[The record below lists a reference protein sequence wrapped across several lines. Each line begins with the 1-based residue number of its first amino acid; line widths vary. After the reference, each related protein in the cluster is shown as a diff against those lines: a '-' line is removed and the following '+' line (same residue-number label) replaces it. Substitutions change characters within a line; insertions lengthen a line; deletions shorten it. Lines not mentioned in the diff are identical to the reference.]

1 MIELQ
6 QTGIR
11 GCANAKSSDNLK
23 EVLSAVVFVLCVVV
37 VLLDLLLI
45 CSLYSLQ
52 TQRERERVWGRGG
65 LASSVNLISSCA
77 LISHTP
83 QNSDNSHASTRLC
96 ITDLTYHCQQCFF

>member
-23 EVLSAVVFVLCVVV
+23 GSPFCCCFCPLCCCCVIRLAANLFS
-37 VLLDLLLI
+37 LL
-45 CSLYSLQ
+45 
-52 TQRERERVWGRGG
+52 TPNTERERERESRGG
-65 LASSVNLISSCA
+65 GELASSVNLISSCA

-96 ITDLTYHCQQCFF
+96 ITDLTYHCQ